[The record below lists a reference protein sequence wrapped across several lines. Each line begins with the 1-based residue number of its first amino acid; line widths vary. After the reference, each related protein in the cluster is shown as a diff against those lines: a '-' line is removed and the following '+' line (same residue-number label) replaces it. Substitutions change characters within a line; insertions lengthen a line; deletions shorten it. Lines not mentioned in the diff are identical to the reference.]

1 MIIYIII
8 TILLESF
15 LKMKLPYFYNDLLLI
30 TPMLIITSLIFIFL
44 IFKQEKSFII
54 TIIMGFIYDLLFTNK
69 LLINIFLFI
78 LVREFIKYF
87 FNNFRINLK
96 SLVICNIIIIIIY
109 EVLFY
114 FLLVISG
121 YVINI
126 NMLLYKIYN
135 SFLINVIYTIIS
147 YLILS
152 KFYPLKRK

>member
-1 MIIYIII
+1 MIIYIIV

-15 LKMKLPYFYNDLLLI
+15 LKIKLPYFYSDLLLI

-69 LLINIFLFI
+69 LFINVFLFI
-78 LVREFIKYF
+78 LIREFIKYF

-96 SLVICNIIIIIIY
+96 SLMICNIIIIIIY
-109 EVLFY
+109 EILFY
-114 FLLVISG
+114 LLLIISG

-135 SFLINVIYTIIS
+135 SFLINVMYTIIS